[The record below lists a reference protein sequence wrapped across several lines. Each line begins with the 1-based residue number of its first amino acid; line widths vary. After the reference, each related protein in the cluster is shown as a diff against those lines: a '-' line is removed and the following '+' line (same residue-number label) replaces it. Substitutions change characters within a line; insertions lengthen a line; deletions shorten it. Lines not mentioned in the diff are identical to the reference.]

1 MVNFKPSEEMRNDL
15 INTSRAQDKKK
26 SESLTGIEPMYDLL
40 YNDRMLYPLS
50 YEGLVASWAIY
61 KVHV

>member
-1 MVNFKPSEEMRNDL
+1 MVNFKVSEEMRNDL
-15 INTSRAQDKKK
+15 INMSRAQD
-26 SESLTGIEPMYDLL
+26 LTGIEPMYDLL
-40 YNDRMLYPLS
+40 YTGRMLYPLN